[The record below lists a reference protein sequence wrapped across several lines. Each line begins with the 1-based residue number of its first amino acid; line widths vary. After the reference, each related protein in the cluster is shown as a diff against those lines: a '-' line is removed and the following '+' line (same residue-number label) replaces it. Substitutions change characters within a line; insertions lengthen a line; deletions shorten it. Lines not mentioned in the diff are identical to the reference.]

1 MPALVVELKWDKPVK
16 SAISQIGKTN
26 YLYPLEGLD
35 VLALP
40 VGITHNSKA
49 TEHDCAIDEWVR

>member
-1 MPALVVELKWDKPVK
+1 MPALVVELTWDKPVV

-35 VLALP
+35 VLVLP
-40 VGITHNSKA
+40 VGITYNSKV
-49 TEHDCAIDEWVR
+49 TEHVCAIDEWVR

>member
-16 SAISQIGKTN
+16 SAISQIGKTS

-35 VLALP
+35 VLVLP
-40 VGITHNSKA
+40 VGITYNSKA
-49 TEHDCAIDEWVR
+49 TEHVCAIDEWVR